1 MEKLKFI
8 GLVNFLDKYNILNEN
23 QFSFRSGRSTT
34 QAYLPVTD
42 KIQRAIENELYSCG
56 IFALFDTVDHNIFFA
71 KLDQY
76 GIRGLPNNCFRSY
89 LTNRQQTNSD
99 SDLLQMTYGVP
110 KGSVLGPVLLLIY
123 INEFINS
130 SSIFDFPFLDDD
142 SNLQF
147 LLQQQ
152 KLESPLQYSVTV
164 CSVCRCT

>member
-1 MEKLKFI
+1 MNYTLA
-8 GLVNFLDKYNILNEN
+8 GFLHLSK
-23 QFSFRSGRSTT
+23 
-34 QAYLPVTD
+34 V
-42 KIQRAIENELYSCG
+42 
-56 IFALFDTVDHNIFFA
+56 FDTVDHNIFLA

-99 SDLLQMTYGVP
+99 SDLLQITYGVP
-110 KGSVLGPVLLLIY
+110 EGSVLGPVLLLIY

-130 SSIFDFPFLDDD
+130 SSIFDVPFLDDD

-152 KLESPLQYSVTV
+152 KLESPLLCSVTV

>member
-8 GLVNFLDKYNILNEN
+8 RLVNFLDKYNILNEN

-89 LTNRQQTNSD
+89 LTNRQQINSD

-110 KGSVLGPVLLLIY
+110 EGSVLGPVLLLIY

-130 SSIFDFPFLDDD
+130 SSILDFPFLDDD

-152 KLESPLQYSVTV
+152 KLESPLLYSVTV

>member
-1 MEKLKFI
+1 MNYTLA
-8 GLVNFLDKYNILNEN
+8 GFLHLSK
-23 QFSFRSGRSTT
+23 
-34 QAYLPVTD
+34 V
-42 KIQRAIENELYSCG
+42 
-56 IFALFDTVDHNIFFA
+56 FDTVDHNIFLA

-99 SDLLQMTYGVP
+99 SDLLQITYGVP
-110 KGSVLGPVLLLIY
+110 EGSVLGPVLLLIY

-130 SSIFDFPFLDDD
+130 SPIFDFPFLDDD

-152 KLESPLQYSVTV
+152 KLESPLLYSVTV

>member
-1 MEKLKFI
+1 MRINSVFAVDAPLLRLLCLSLIKFKEPLKMNYI
-8 GLVNFLDKYNILNEN
+8 LAGFLHLSK
-23 QFSFRSGRSTT
+23 
-34 QAYLPVTD
+34 V
-42 KIQRAIENELYSCG
+42 
-56 IFALFDTVDHNIFFA
+56 FDTVDHNIFLA

-76 GIRGLPNNCFRSY
+76 GIRGSPKNCFRSY
-89 LTNRQQTNSD
+89 LTNKQQTNSD
-99 SDLLQMTYGVP
+99 SNLLQITYGVP
-110 KGSVLGPVLLLIY
+110 EGSVLGPLLPLIY

-152 KLESPLQYSVTV
+152 KLESPLLYSVTV

>member
-1 MEKLKFI
+1 MKINLVFEVDAPLLRLLCLSLIKFKEPLKMNYTLA
-8 GLVNFLDKYNILNEN
+8 GFLHLSK
-23 QFSFRSGRSTT
+23 
-34 QAYLPVTD
+34 V
-42 KIQRAIENELYSCG
+42 
-56 IFALFDTVDHNIFFA
+56 FDTVVHNIFLA

-89 LTNRQQTNSD
+89 LTNRQQINSD
-99 SDLLQMTYGVP
+99 SDLLQITYGVP
-110 KGSVLGPVLLLIY
+110 EGSVLGPVLLLIY

-152 KLESPLQYSVTV
+152 KLECPLQYSVTV
-164 CSVCRCT
+164 CSVCRCI